1 MKKLFTTSLL
11 LFIFISINAQKLT
24 LGFRVAPN
32 LSFTNVK
39 EYNQSYPGVKQK
51 GVGVRYS
58 LGINDDYYFTKNIA
72 IATGLWYT
80 KKVVNLD
87 MGDLYNPPFPYAKYV
102 SQSRYN
108 LNYLQIPITA
118 KFLTNKIKRKF
129 KLYGQIGILLDI
141 KLKEKPRDTDLSYGA
156 NNYFHNTV
164 LNYSYGNSGPPV
176 FKKTGVNFYIGGGIE
191 KSIGRHMS
199 LFSSLS
205 YSRLLKPMLTNFSDL
220 SPTAGYV
227 ANTLKVK
234 TTQVSLEFGIK
245 FKVY

>member
-11 LFIFISINAQKLT
+11 LIIFISINAQKLT

-58 LGINDDYYFTKNIA
+58 LGCNADYYFTKNIV

-87 MGDLYNPPFPYAKYV
+87 MGVLYKDDHFI
-102 SQSRYN
+102 SQTRYN
-108 LNYLQIPITA
+108 LNYLQIPITV
-118 KFLTNKIKRKF
+118 KILTNKIKRKF
-129 KLYGQIGILLDI
+129 KIYGQLGVLLDI

-164 LNYSYGNSGPPV
+164 LHYGNSGPPV
-176 FKKTGVNFYIGGGIE
+176 FKRTGVSFYIGVGIE
-191 KSIGRHMS
+191 RSIGRHMS

-205 YSRLLKPMLTNFSDL
+205 YSKLLNPMLTNFSDL